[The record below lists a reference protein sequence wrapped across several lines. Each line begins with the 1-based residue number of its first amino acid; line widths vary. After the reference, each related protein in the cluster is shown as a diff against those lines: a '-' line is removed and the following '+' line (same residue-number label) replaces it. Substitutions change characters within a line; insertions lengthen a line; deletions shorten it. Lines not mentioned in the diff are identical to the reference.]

1 MSLNASLNVS
11 LNVSLN
17 ALLNTTLDVVRNEC
31 TKPPPKWQI
40 INAQNDIP
48 FLVKEC
54 NMESEFDPHKTRQN
68 MINRIKNGESTIQ
81 TMQCDYG
88 QVLVVYHDQSQY
100 NHIPWELW
108 GRILRLYTEDLK
120 ALRGPKG
127 PFKIFFL
134 ASPHLRLFP
143 KNGPIE
149 PQHINGGYTY
159 PCNHETIIIYRAEDA
174 TRVLIHELMHACC
187 LDHMEQGVDHVE
199 AETEAWAELI
209 YVALLSRANTKVF
222 QTLLRQ
228 QSDWICNQND
238 RVRQM
243 IVDKQFPWRYTVGKE
258 EVWERWG
265 ILDKKSN
272 QKQRKMESLRLT
284 SPPSILLKKQF
295 GVAKESTIL

>member
-1 MSLNASLNVS
+1 MSLKVS
-11 LNVSLN
+11 RN
-17 ALLNTTLDVVRNEC
+17 ALLYTTLDVVRNEF

-40 INAQNDIP
+40 TTAQNDIP

-54 NMESEFDPHKTRQN
+54 NMDSEFDPHKTRQN
-68 MINRIKNGESTIQ
+68 MINRAKSGESTIQ
-81 TMQCDYG
+81 IMQCDYG
-88 QVLVVYHDQSQY
+88 QVLVVYHDKLQY

-108 GRILRLYTEDLK
+108 GRILRLYTEGLK
-120 ALRGPKG
+120 PSRAGRGPKDVCK

-174 TRVLIHELMHACC
+174 TRVLIHELMHSCC
-187 LDHMEQGVDHVE
+187 LDHMEQGVDQVE

-209 YVALLSRANTKVF
+209 YIALLSRANTKVF
-222 QTLLRQ
+222 QILLRQ
-228 QSDWICNQND
+228 QSDWICNQNE
-238 RVRQM
+238 RVRHM
-243 IVDKQFPWRYTVGKE
+243 IIDKQFPWRYTVGKE

-265 ILDKKSN
+265 ILERN
-272 QKQRKMESLRLT
+272 WTHRKMESLRLT
-284 SPPSILLKKQF
+284 SPPNSSLKKQF